1 MAISLVDAEEVS
13 KEEEK
18 GEREA
23 ERELETIVNAF
34 DSSFLVDPFA
44 DRASGRRREMLPKPS
59 PAP

>member
-1 MAISLVDAEEVS
+1 MAISLVDAEEVR
-13 KEEEK
+13 KERK
-18 GEREA
+18 ER